1 MATDH
6 YEETARP
13 RSGVSLAKGPVA
25 ALGLASLALGVLG
38 FIFASRSFTFD
49 APSGT
54 VTGTTFIGIEGN
66 GWTWVVFAAAGLLL
80 LLGSTIH
87 WGAKSMAFIV
97 GVAFVVGA
105 LIALSDGDD
114 ILGVVAMNNWTTLV
128 MGAGGAALIVLSMMP
143 RVGRRRGA
151 APTTVEE
158 RRNGRF
164 ARDREPIAT
173 TTAADD
179 RAATTRHEPL
189 VDDRAAT
196 TRHEPLADDRAATTR
211 HETLDEPA
219 TTRHGAVAAS
229 ERRAPLDDDR
239 R

>member
-1 MATDH
+1 MATDR
-6 YEETARP
+6 YDETARP
-13 RSGVSLAKGPVA
+13 RNGISLAKGPVA
-25 ALGLASLALGVLG
+25 LVGLASLLLGVLG
-38 FIFASRSFTFD
+38 FIFASRSFDFD

-66 GWTWVVFAAAGLLL
+66 GWTWIVFAAAGLLL

-114 ILGVVAMNNWTTLV
+114 ILGIVAMNNWTTLV
-128 MGAGGAALIVLSMMP
+128 MGAAGAGLIILSMLP

-151 APTTVEE
+151 APVETRRE
-158 RRNGRF
+158 RELDEHRGSRF
-164 ARDREPIAT
+164 DRDRDREPVPA
-173 TTAADD
+173 
-179 RAATTRHEPL
+179 
-189 VDDRAAT
+189 
-196 TRHEPLADDRAATTR
+196 
-211 HETLDEPA
+211 DEPV
-219 TTRHGAVAAS
+219 TTHRGAIAAS
-229 ERRAPLDDDR
+229 ERPTTTNGTLEDR

>member
-1 MATDH
+1 MGTDH
-6 YEETARP
+6 YDDAARP

-25 ALGLASLALGVLG
+25 LVGLASLALGVLG
-38 FIFASRSFTFD
+38 FIFASRSFDFD

-114 ILGVVAMNNWTTLV
+114 ILGVVAMNGWTTLV
-128 MGAGGAALIVLSMMP
+128 MGAAGAGLIILSMLP

-151 APTTVEE
+151 APAAIEE
-158 RRNGRF
+158 RRSRRF
-164 ARDREPIAT
+164 DRDREPVAEREPVAAGDHAT
-173 TTAADD
+173 VADD
-179 RAATTRHEPL
+179 RATRTP
-189 VDDRAAT
+189 
-196 TRHEPLADDRAATTR
+196 
-211 HETLDEPA
+211 
-219 TTRHGAVAAS
+219 HGSVAAS
-229 ERRAPLDDDR
+229 EHRAPLDDR